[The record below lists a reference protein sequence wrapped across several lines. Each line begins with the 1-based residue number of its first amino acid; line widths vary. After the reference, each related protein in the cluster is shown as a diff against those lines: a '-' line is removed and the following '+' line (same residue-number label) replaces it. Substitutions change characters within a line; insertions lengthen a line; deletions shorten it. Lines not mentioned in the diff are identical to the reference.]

1 MIVRIKT
8 PRYLLNCND
17 QIKTKA
23 RLITIKSFCYC
34 SYYCTS
40 SRVYKKEGD
49 TNRHKYGERERGSCH
64 FYHRSRL
71 PSFFFCNENNMNHN
85 IFFLIDT
92 AFKEDFL
99 KKKL

>member
-23 RLITIKSFCYC
+23 KLITTKSFCYC

-49 TNRHKYGERERGSCH
+49 TDMEREREEAVNFIIGLD
-64 FYHRSRL
+64 FLY
-71 PSFFFCNENNMNHN
+71 
-85 IFFLIDT
+85 FFLQR
-92 AFKEDFL
+92 K
-99 KKKL
+99 